1 MLERKTRRRETN
13 MHYRRRAI
21 RHALQITALA
31 LTLFMMSR
39 AFAAQ
44 IVTVLYAG
52 SLGLMERSIGP
63 AFKQQTGNEFRGHTG
78 GSQELAKEV
87 KEGALQGDV
96 FISADPKVNA
106 LLSGPTNADRV
117 KWYVTF
123 AESPLVLGVSPSSR
137 FAAGAKGKSWDE
149 VLMQPGVKIGRTD
162 PAKDPK
168 GALTVEFLKKADKP
182 ELAKSVLEHSSVLP
196 EEALVKKIQTG
207 ELDVGF
213 FYSVET
219 TDAGLTAIDLP
230 AGITPKA
237 IYALTILQNAP
248 SPDGAQKF
256 ILFLLGSKGL
266 ALLKEHGLS
275 LTGLQLTGAD
285 ASVPQAIRALV
296 QK

>member
-1 MLERKTRRRETN
+1 MR
-13 MHYRRRAI
+13 HRRRAI
-21 RHALQITALA
+21 RCALEITTLA
-31 LTLFMMSR
+31 LTLFMTSR

-44 IVTVLYAG
+44 TVTVLYAG
-52 SLGLMERSIGP
+52 SLVGLMERSIGP
-63 AFKQQTGNEFRGHTG
+63 AFKQQTGDEFRGHTG
-78 GSQELAKEV
+78 GSQELAKAV
-87 KEGALQGDV
+87 KEGALQGDI

-137 FAAGAKGKSWDE
+137 FAADAKGKSWDE
-149 VLMQPGVKIGRTD
+149 VLMQSGAKIGRTD

-168 GALTVEFLKKADKP
+168 GALTVDFLKKADKP
-182 ELAKSVLEHSSVLP
+182 ELAKRVLEHSSVLP
-196 EEALVKKIQTG
+196 EEALVKKIQSG

-237 IYALTILQNAP
+237 IYTLTILQNAP

-256 ILFLLGSKGL
+256 VLFLLGPKGSE
-266 ALLKEHGLS
+266 LLKEHGLS
-275 LTGLQLTGAD
+275 LTRPQLTGPD
-285 ASVPQAIRALV
+285 PSVPQAIRSLV
-296 QK
+296 GK

>member
-1 MLERKTRRRETN
+1 MR
-13 MHYRRRAI
+13 HRRRAI
-21 RHALQITALA
+21 RCALEITTLA
-31 LTLFMMSR
+31 LTLFMTSG

-44 IVTVLYAG
+44 TVTVLYAG
-52 SLGLMERSIGP
+52 SLAGLVERSIGP
-63 AFKQQTGNEFRGHTG
+63 AFKQQTGDEFRCHTG
-78 GSQELAKEV
+78 GSQELAKAV
-87 KEGALQGDV
+87 KEGALQGDI

-106 LLSGPTNADRV
+106 LLFGPTNADRV

-123 AESPLVLGVSPSSR
+123 AESPLVLGVSPSSG
-137 FAAGAKGKSWDE
+137 FAAAAKGKSWDE
-149 VLMQPGVKIGRTD
+149 VLMQSGAKIGRTD

-168 GALTVEFLKKADKP
+168 GALTVDFLKKADKP

-196 EEALVKKIQTG
+196 EEALVKKIQSG

-237 IYALTILQNAP
+237 IYTLTILQNAP

-256 ILFLLGSKGL
+256 VLFLLGPKGSE
-266 ALLKEHGLS
+266 LLKERGLS
-275 LTGLQLTGAD
+275 LTGLQLMGAD
-285 ASVPQAIRALV
+285 ASVPQAIRSLV
-296 QK
+296 GK